1 MNRPQTRGER
11 DSGFL
16 DEPLCVRIPAAVR
29 LTGIGRSKLYQL
41 IRAGEI
47 EMIKVG
53 ASTLIPM
60 SSLRSFIELSR
71 RGGQASCS

>member
-1 MNRPQTRGER
+1 MNLQTNPQRDRG
-11 DSGFL
+11 FP
-16 DEPLCVRIPAAVR
+16 DEPLCVRIPATVR

-60 SSLRSFIELSR
+60 SSLRGFIERSR
-71 RGGQASCS
+71 NGGEASSI